1 MKGIYEL
8 IFLYIHLMI
17 SFASRNLL
25 LNCICTSYRIV
36 NYHFFIQLYQMKT
49 NSYLLHLLYIDHSSQ
64 VIFPIKKLFSFL
76 WKSKYFRT
84 DGYKSVIMTCIRSF
98 VLFLSSSIFLTEIG
112 WILYIRRAWK
122 PCDNHIYIRVV
133 YRRFCRYPISSLAE
147 RNIVKLEIVST
158 DQLVSTLAD
167 LVRITLLKEV

>member
-112 WILYIRRAWK
+112 TVYSAGLKTLRQPY
-122 PCDNHIYIRVV
+122 IYIRV
-133 YRRFCRYPISSLAE
+133 
-147 RNIVKLEIVST
+147 
-158 DQLVSTLAD
+158 
-167 LVRITLLKEV
+167 